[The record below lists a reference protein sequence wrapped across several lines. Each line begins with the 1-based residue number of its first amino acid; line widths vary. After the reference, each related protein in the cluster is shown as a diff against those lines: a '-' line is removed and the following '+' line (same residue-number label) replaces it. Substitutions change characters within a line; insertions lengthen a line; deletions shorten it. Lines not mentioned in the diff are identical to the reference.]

1 MNDAS
6 SSTAGKRREWKK
18 LVWDRCAGSMR
29 RCEPSKATFS
39 VPRRKPTDDL
49 GRSPDFE
56 GAAEDAAS
64 RFAFPGVAEW
74 HVKQRPLLQWRDR
87 AGFAPAS
94 LLGP

>member
-18 LVWDRCAGSMR
+18 LVWTGAPEACG

-56 GAAEDAAS
+56 GAAGCREPLRLPRRCRVAREAA
-64 RFAFPGVAEW
+64 
-74 HVKQRPLLQWRDR
+74 PLSYS
-87 AGFAPAS
+87 GGTAPDS
-94 LLGP
+94 HRLPC